1 MIYLFNS
8 DKWIYFMND
17 NCTIRLKYFISVV
30 HVPWD
35 VVCLLSNWLGGG
47 GGGDVKMLLCES
59 ELELMVYP
67 KDKLDCLFFDLS
79 KYSFLL
85 LEALD
90 LSSIPDFC
98 CIFLNCSKKL
108 PSFENVFL
116 VSLLKFLVAG
126 VLQDIR

>member
-1 MIYLFNS
+1 
-8 DKWIYFMND
+8 
-17 NCTIRLKYFISVV
+17 
-30 HVPWD
+30 
-35 VVCLLSNWLGGG
+35 
-47 GGGDVKMLLCES
+47 MLLCES

-67 KDKLDCLFFDLS
+67 KDKLDCLLFDLS

-85 LEALD
+85 LLEALE

-116 VSLLKFLVAG
+116 VSLLKLVVAG

>member
-1 MIYLFNS
+1 
-8 DKWIYFMND
+8 
-17 NCTIRLKYFISVV
+17 
-30 HVPWD
+30 
-35 VVCLLSNWLGGG
+35 
-47 GGGDVKMLLCES
+47 MLLCES
-59 ELELMVYP
+59 KLELMVYP

-116 VSLLKFLVAG
+116 VSLLKFVVTGL
-126 VLQDIR
+126 LQDIR